1 MIELGQRAFEIPLAS
16 TINNDAGAAPWFE
29 RHGSNPITE
38 IPNQWPEDYQQLVQK
53 RIDAIESNKSIRL
66 IEQPEYKRRWA
77 TDSWE
82 DRVESATREHLLDA
96 IEEKT
101 KSLGTALTTAAQLAN
116 QLQSDTHFQQVA
128 EIYTGSNTFNLQDL
142 IGKLINDEQVP
153 QMAPGRYKAKGMKK
167 FRAWQH
173 TWELQR
179 REDAGETL
187 EIAVP
192 PKYASGD
199 FAKPGYWKHRG
210 KLDVPKERF
219 FSLPFCEKA
228 GDTTQVIGW
237 AGLDH
242 LQRATAIA
250 TWYLDRKEKDG
261 WQTEQLLP
269 MLNALEELIPWLKQ
283 WHNDLDPTFNE
294 RMSAASAP
302 PLPKYRTGC
311 HLPKLAGRGRRPTKS
326 NSKDSPNELKENDA
340 W

>member
-1 MIELGQRAFEIPLAS
+1 M
-16 TINNDAGAAPWFE
+16 
-29 RHGSNPITE
+29 
-38 IPNQWPEDYQQLVQK
+38 
-53 RIDAIESNKSIRL
+53 
-66 IEQPEYKRRWA
+66 
-77 TDSWE
+77 
-82 DRVESATREHLLDA
+82 LDA
-96 IEEKT
+96 IENKT
-101 KSLGTALTTAAQLAN
+101 KSLDTALTTAAQLAN

-128 EIYTGSNTFNLQDL
+128 EIYTGTNTFNLQDL

-153 QMAPGRYKAKGMKK
+153 QMAPARYKAKGMKK
-167 FRAWQH
+167 FRAWQE

-187 EIAVP
+187 DIAVP

-294 RMSAASAP
+294 RMGDYYESFLNEEIRSLGTTITEVRDWQP
-302 PLPKYRTGC
+302 PAKT
-311 HLPKLAGRGRRPTKS
+311 RRARKKTNK
-326 NSKDSPNELKENDA
+326 K
-340 W
+340 